1 MPFLWRTGYQYRDPA
16 DKKQSELAKSY
27 RTEVHWILGVERP
40 GELLMK
46 LKTVLLGVALSS
58 SSGFAMAL
66 TTLPGTH
73 FTVTFD
79 SSLQGLFGDP
89 VLLVG
94 DVLRWRPTNLV
105 DRNVG
110 LISSTANVTV
120 TANAGYDLS
129 AFTFAEAGQYMAW
142 RRNTGTFNV
151 NASGTLH
158 VGPTSTSSV
167 ATGILAAPGN
177 VSTLQSWGVLAGAA
191 VPVPLNT
198 HSVTVKVDQ
207 ILFASK
213 TGLAGAYVN
222 LVTADVGITTHAA
235 APVPEPETYAM
246 MLAGLG
252 ALGFLSRRRRQD

>member
-1 MPFLWRTGYQYRDPA
+1 
-16 DKKQSELAKSY
+16 
-27 RTEVHWILGVERP
+27 
-40 GELLMK
+40 MK
-46 LKTVLLGVALSS
+46 LKPVLLGVALSS
-58 SSGFAMAL
+58 GAGFAMAL

-94 DVLRWRPTNLV
+94 DVLRWRPTSLV

-110 LISSTANVTV
+110 LISSTATATV
-120 TANAGYDLS
+120 TADAGYDLS
-129 AFTFAEAGQYMAW
+129 AFTFAEAGQYTAW
-142 RRNTGTFNV
+142 QRNSGTFNV
-151 NASGTLH
+151 NAASILH
-158 VGPTSTSSV
+158 VGPALTSSV
-167 ATGILAAPGN
+167 TTGILAAPGN
-177 VSTLQSWGVLAGAA
+177 VTSLQTWGVLTGAA

-198 HSVTVKVDQ
+198 HSVTVKLDQ

-222 LVTADVGITTHAA
+222 LVTADAGITTHAA
-235 APVPEPETYAM
+235 VSVPEPETYVM